1 VTNITKNVS
10 LPLSNMTDAP
20 PNSLFPPTRWTR
32 VSALRRAPDSPEG
45 RQALADL
52 CQAYWYP
59 VYAFAR
65 RKGKPVADAQDL
77 TQGFFAK
84 VLSGGLFESADEA
97 RGKLRSYLLTAFTR
111 HMADE
116 WDKTMAGK
124 RGGGVEMLTLNFE
137 DGEQRFLEEPACEE
151 EQTRGFDRAWALS
164 VVEQAAVALEAECAK
179 QGKSELLAHLGPL
192 HTATDEAE
200 SYDRIASRTGMSV
213 EALRQAKRRLMLRFR
228 ELLRQAVADTLDNPD
243 EAAVEEEL
251 RVLRSVLSS

>member
-1 VTNITKNVS
+1 MTNITKNVS

-97 RGKLRSYLLTAFTR
+97 RGKLRPYLLTAFTR